1 MISATEKL
9 TDCLEAAKK
18 LLSDYPRSDFL
29 LTDNADHST
38 QDLTLFERCIEF
50 CNAGIPQ
57 EMEPVRLIQ
66 HLSCTGGTII
76 SKCIAVMPNVV
87 LLSEVNPASEL
98 PITSTVR
105 FAPTDMIQLAKQ
117 SGIPSFDDLRIKLFR
132 AEIAEVIKH
141 TRNLGGR
148 LVLRVH
154 SHSDYLVGDIASQ
167 PNYVKNSLDGRHPL
181 VSVMTVRHPIDSYL
195 SLVQNNWI
203 HFNPQT
209 FDEYCRRYL
218 VYLDHNQNDPLFKYE
233 DFIYDPKQEIKS
245 ICKALSLP
253 FNEDF
258 MDLFELIKLTGESG
272 RASNKISVRSKR
284 KDDGSL
290 LRSARNSSNYQKLCA
305 QLDYD
310 LFENS

>member
-1 MISATEKL
+1 
-9 TDCLEAAKK
+9 
-18 LLSDYPRSDFL
+18 
-29 LTDNADHST
+29 
-38 QDLTLFERCIEF
+38 
-50 CNAGIPQ
+50 
-57 EMEPVRLIQ
+57 MEPVRLIH

-76 SKCIAVMPNVV
+76 SKCIAAMPNVV

-98 PITSTVR
+98 PRTSIVR
-105 FAPTDMIQLAKQ
+105 FAPTDMIRLAKQ

-132 AEIAEVIKH
+132 AEIDEVIKH
-141 TRNLGGR
+141 TRNLGSR

-154 SHSDYLVGDIASQ
+154 SHSDYLVGDISSQ
-167 PNYVKNSLDGRHPL
+167 PNYVKNSLDGRHSS

-195 SLVQNNWI
+195 SLVQKKWI

-218 VYLDHNQNDPLFKYE
+218 AYLEHNQNDPLFKYE
-233 DFIYDPKQEIKS
+233 DFVYDPKRVIKS

-258 MDLFELIKLTGESG
+258 IDLFELIKLTGDSG
-272 RASNKISVRSKR
+272 RTSNEISLRSRR

-290 LRSARNSSNYQKLCA
+290 LRSARNSSNYETLCE

-310 LFENS
+310 LFEKS